1 MYSWDDSMEDWA
13 RPGGYRFDSA
23 RAAARAEDARE
34 AAAAGPRTYA
44 SAQPD
49 EALIS
54 PSKTIQSAS
63 QNPLIVAVD
72 VTGSMANWPAEIF
85 DRLPLLYNTL
95 SQYRPDLEICFAAI
109 GDAHFDRWPLQVTRF
124 ARGFNLESQLKAIY
138 GEGGGGDEPESYEL
152 FAWWVNHHVNL
163 APTGEKPFLI
173 VFGDATMHPKV
184 NKNQVRDV
192 IGDRVQDSDSIKEW
206 QAVTRR
212 FNTWFLRRKGGKVGD
227 RVDEQWARALGQQHI
242 MHIDDETRAVDYAMG
257 LIARHWGNY
266 SDFRA
271 NMEARQSS
279 ASVARV
285 ERGLENATRLMP
297 RTTRRRAG

>member
-23 RAAARAEDARE
+23 RSAARAVEARE

-44 SAQPD
+44 GTQPD

-63 QNPLIVAVD
+63 KNPLIVAVD
-72 VTGSMANWPAEIF
+72 VTGSMAHWPAEIF

-124 ARGFNLESQLKAIY
+124 ARGFNLETELKGLY

-163 APTGEKPFLI
+163 GETDEKPFLI
-173 VFGDATMHPKV
+173 VFGDAPMHPKI
-184 NKNQVRDV
+184 KKAQVRDV
-192 IGDRVQDSDSIKEW
+192 IGDRIQDGDSLKEW
-206 QAVTRR
+206 QALTRR
-212 FNTWFLRRKGGKVGD
+212 YNAWFLRRQGKKGDHVDKQWSQAVGA
-227 RVDEQWARALGQQHI
+227 QNIL
-242 MHIDDETRAVDYAMG
+242 HIDDEQRAVDYAMG
-257 LIARHWGNY
+257 LIARCWGHY
-266 SDFRA
+266 SDFRS
-271 NMEARQSS
+271 NMEARQSV
-279 ASVARV
+279 ATVARLD
-285 ERGLENATRLMP
+285 RGLEAATRLM
-297 RTTRRRAG
+297 TRSTRRAG